1 MSGRARGRS
10 RGRARNDEPDEPA
23 RRPGDSQPTFGE
35 NQLTTPRGRGRGAYR
50 NESQPARMPN
60 IEHAASQLQQ
70 MRIDNTSNQSRR
82 GNDDVKP
89 HMFSSDDNR
98 PIEQGDGFRET
109 GARPKEWL
117 MAGGRTN
124 PEIYQQQG
132 TRAKFFQGNKGAES
146 GYQEQGN
153 RPRGSNYQGNIQHEN
168 RQTSVVRKA
177 VGLGSTNIHIIANA
191 FPVEC
196 TLTEW
201 ILYQYHV
208 DFNPQVDSK
217 KVRCAMIADHKD
229 LLGETRAFDGMKLII
244 PRRLPQEVTEVYSEM
259 RSDGTRIR
267 ITISMTNEIPPVSA
281 ESIHIFN
288 IILKRAQRMLGGEQ
302 IGRNYYNQNLR
313 KTNTAYRMD
322 IIPGFLAAIQKFEAG
337 NLLLIDVAHKLLQTD
352 SILTQMTNL
361 YHLYKDQHDG
371 DNKFWDRCRKQFIGT
386 IVLTRYNNKT
396 YLIDDIDSDKTPLD
410 TFELRNG
417 EKISYADYYRKQYN
431 ITDLDET
438 QPMLISRPK
447 EKDKR
452 VGRTGLII
460 LLPQLCYVTGM
471 TNEIQNDRSAKT
483 SIQTL
488 TRVAPQQRVV
498 SLTEFVQQIQTNKDV
513 QKMMNDWHLRI
524 PTQAL
529 EIQAKLLDPEII
541 KQKDVQLRYDQ
552 TKPDW
557 SKDMRSNL
565 LTTAVSLKN
574 WVIIFSRK
582 NRGTVVDFI
591 EALKRVGPPMG
602 INFTQ
607 PIVVELPDDRNL
619 SYITGLRQTVE
630 STTQLVLCV
639 LPHSKEDCYNAIKKF
654 CCVDHPV
661 PSQVV
666 LSRTIFKKQNL
677 QSVSTNIAIQLN
689 CKLGGELWVAS
700 MPGMTT
706 GLMIVGIDVFHDK
719 KNNKSYAGVVCS
731 LNKECTRYFSTV
743 TPQLS
748 GQELI
753 DGIYVK
759 FAEGLKKYHQVNG
772 HLPGNIV
779 VYRDGVGDGQLD
791 MVMEHEVKQMQGC
804 TVDLYP
810 DVPPKMA
817 VVIVKKRISQRFF
830 SKNHQNYSNPTPG
843 TVVDSA
849 LTKSEWMDFFLVS
862 QSVRQ
867 GTVSPTHYNVIYN
880 TITSFTADRFQRLT
894 YKLCHLY
901 YNWPGTIRVPAPCQ
915 YAHKL
920 AYLVGQNIR
929 KIPHPA
935 LSDRLYFL

>member
-1 MSGRARGRS
+1 MTGRARGRC
-10 RGRARNDEPDEPA
+10 RGRARNDESDEPA
-23 RRPGDSQPTFGE
+23 RRPGDSQPTFGG
-35 NQLTTPRGRGRGAYR
+35 NQPTAPRGRGRGGYR

-60 IEHAASQLQQ
+60 VEHAAPQLQQ
-70 MRIDNTSNQSRR
+70 KSTDNMSNQLRR
-82 GNDDVKP
+82 RNEDVKP
-89 HMFSSDDNR
+89 NMFSSDDNR
-98 PIEQGDGFRET
+98 PSEQGDGFREA
-109 GARPKEWL
+109 GARPREQL
-117 MAGGRTN
+117 LAGNRTN
-124 PEIYQQQG
+124 PDIFQQQG
-132 TRAKFFQGNKGAES
+132 ARAKFFHGNRG
-146 GYQEQGN
+146 GDNPQIRYQEQGN
-153 RPRGSNYQGNIQHEN
+153 RPTESKYQGNSQAT
-168 RQTSVVRKA
+168 QSVVRRG
-177 VGLGSTNIHIIANA
+177 VGLGSTNIQVIANA

-217 KVRCAMIADHKD
+217 KVRCAMIADHRE

-244 PRRLPQEVTEVYSEM
+244 PRRLSQEVTEVYSEM
-259 RSDGTRIR
+259 RSDGTKIR

-281 ESIHIFN
+281 ESINIFN
-288 IILKRAQRMLGGEQ
+288 IILKRAQRMLGSEQ

-313 KTNTAYRMD
+313 KTDTACRMD

-337 NLLLIDVAHKLLQTD
+337 NLLLLDVAHKLLQTD

-361 YHLYKDQHDG
+361 YHLYKDQQDG
-371 DNKFWDRCRKQFIGT
+371 DNKFWDKCRKQFIGA

-417 EKISYADYYRKQYN
+417 ETISFADYYRKQYN

-460 LLPQLCYVTGM
+460 LLPQLCYVTGLS
-471 TNEIQNDRSAKT
+471 NEVENDRRAKAN
-483 SIQTL
+483 IQAL
-488 TRVAPQQRVV
+488 TRVAPQQRVL

-513 QKMMNDWHLRI
+513 QKMMKDWNLRI
-524 PTQAL
+524 PNKAL

-541 KQKDVQLRYDQ
+541 RQNDVQLRYDQ
-552 TKPDW
+552 SKPDW
-557 SKDMRSNL
+557 FKDMRSNA

-574 WVIIFSRK
+574 WVIIFSKK

-602 INFTQ
+602 IHVTQ
-607 PIVVELPDDRNL
+607 PVVVELPDDRNM

-630 STTQLVLCV
+630 STTQLAVCV
-639 LPHSKEDCYNAIKKF
+639 LPASREDCYNAIKKF

-666 LSRTIFKKQNL
+666 LSKTIMKKHQL
-677 QSVSTNIAIQLN
+677 QSVSTKIAIQLN

-700 MPGMTT
+700 MPGMTN

-731 LNKECTRYFSTV
+731 LNKECTRYYSSV

-753 DGIYVK
+753 DGIYAK
-759 FAEGLKKYHQVNG
+759 FAEGLKKYHGVNG
-772 HLPGNIV
+772 YLPGNIV

-791 MVMEHEVKQMQGC
+791 MVMQHEVKQMQDC
-804 TVDLYP
+804 TKDFYP
-810 DVPPKMA
+810 DVP
-817 VVIVKKRISQRFF
+817 
-830 SKNHQNYSNPTPG
+830 
-843 TVVDSA
+843 
-849 LTKSEWMDFFLVS
+849 LDFFLVS
-862 QSVRQ
+862 QSVCVR
-867 GTVSPTHYNVIYN
+867 GLSPPH
-880 TITSFTADRFQRLT
+880 TIMLSSILLQALLQTDFKDLATSYAICITTGQAQYVYQRLVNMPT
-894 YKLCHLY
+894 NWRFSWPEYKKDSTSC
-901 YNWPGTIRVPAPCQ
+901 IVR
-915 YAHKL
+915 
-920 AYLVGQNIR
+920 
-929 KIPHPA
+929 
-935 LSDRLYFL
+935 